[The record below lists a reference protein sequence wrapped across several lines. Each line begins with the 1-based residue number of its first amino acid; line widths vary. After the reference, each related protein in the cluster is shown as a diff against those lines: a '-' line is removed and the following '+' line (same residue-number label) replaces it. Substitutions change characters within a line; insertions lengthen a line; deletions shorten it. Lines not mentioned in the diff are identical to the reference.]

1 MSDKKFAI
9 VHFYEED
16 SVAVVHKSWIKA
28 TKDGI
33 TCFWPPK
40 GAIKGTAVCRAVEK
54 GIPPCADWNQF
65 AAKILK
71 ETDNYKN
78 ARKKCEK
85 AVNATHI
92 CSEDLDTTDVESKRK
107 IRPPSRLE
115 DSNSDNDASNH
126 WESDQSKPKRKKLFL
141 QHSTPPPVVPEMPNT
156 QERSANTSFSTPIL
170 VASSVT
176 SQETDV
182 QASASHQLPTERERP
197 STILLLERIWG
208 QVKQNSVMLQS
219 LHRQFVE
226 GQIPSTSSVEHFNLP
241 IDSFEDFDRV
251 ESLLAEKSQAHVFI
265 SYLETIGG
273 ITAKDV
279 ISMMLS
285 KLLTCELATQ
295 L

>member
-54 GIPPCADWNQF
+54 GIPPCGDWNQF

-71 ETDNYKN
+71 ETDNYKS

-92 CSEDLDTTDVESKRK
+92 CSEDLDTTDVESKR
-107 IRPPSRLE
+107 
-115 DSNSDNDASNH
+115 NNH

-156 QERSANTSFSTPIL
+156 QERSANTSFTTPIL

-241 IDSFEDFDRV
+241 ID
-251 ESLLAEKSQAHVFI
+251 
-265 SYLETIGG
+265 
-273 ITAKDV
+273 
-279 ISMMLS
+279 
-285 KLLTCELATQ
+285 
-295 L
+295 

>member
-54 GIPPCADWNQF
+54 GIPPCGDWNQF

-71 ETDNYKN
+71 ETDNYKS

-115 DSNSDNDASNH
+115 ESNSDNDASNH

-156 QERSANTSFSTPIL
+156 QER
-170 VASSVT
+170 SSVT

-241 IDSFEDFDRV
+241 ID
-251 ESLLAEKSQAHVFI
+251 
-265 SYLETIGG
+265 
-273 ITAKDV
+273 
-279 ISMMLS
+279 
-285 KLLTCELATQ
+285 
-295 L
+295 